1 MEMELPVY
9 RIIGDSCCDYTTE
22 PNALDFITRVPLS
35 IELGGEI
42 LVDDESLDCCGEL
55 LQKMRECPDAPRSA
69 CPSPE
74 RFAELC
80 AEREGDVYIVTLS
93 AHLSGS
99 YNSAYVGARMA
110 RENGCKNN
118 IHVFDSRSAAA
129 GEIATFL
136 FVRSLAE
143 QGVPFEQIVERG
155 EAFIREMTT
164 YFVLETLDVFRKNG
178 RLNHLQALAVGALKI
193 KLVMGSEKGEIA
205 MRGKALT
212 TPRAITKMIELV
224 QQTCERIDPS
234 LRTLVI
240 THINCRGRAEDI
252 RDRIMSCCSF
262 ARAMICEGS
271 GISTMY
277 GNDGGII
284 LAF

>member
-1 MEMELPVY
+1 MEQYAY

-22 PNALDFITRVPLS
+22 PGALDFLTRVPLS
-35 IELGGEI
+35 IQLGDETFT
-42 LVDDESLDCCGEL
+42 DDETLDCGMLIER
-55 LQKMRECPDAPRSA
+55 MRECPEAPHSA

-93 AHLSGS
+93 SHLSGS
-99 YNSAYVGARMA
+99 YNSAKLGAEMA
-110 RENGCKNN
+110 AENGCKNR
-118 IHVFDSRSAAA
+118 IHVFDSESAAA
-129 GEIATFL
+129 GEIAVCL
-136 FVRSLAE
+136 HVRALAE
-143 QGVPFEQIVERG
+143 QGLPFEEVVERT
-155 EAFIREMTT
+155 EAFIREMNTL
-164 YFVLETLDVFRKNG
+164 FVLETLDVFRKNG

-193 KLVMGSEKGEIA
+193 KLVMGGERGQIA

-212 TPRAITKMIELV
+212 TPRAISKMIELV
-224 QQTCERIDPS
+224 RQAYERIDPVM
-234 LRTLVI
+234 RTLVI
-240 THINCRGRAEDI
+240 THINCRERAEEI
-252 RDRIMSCCSF
+252 RERIMAVCPFS
-262 ARAMICEGS
+262 RAMICEGG